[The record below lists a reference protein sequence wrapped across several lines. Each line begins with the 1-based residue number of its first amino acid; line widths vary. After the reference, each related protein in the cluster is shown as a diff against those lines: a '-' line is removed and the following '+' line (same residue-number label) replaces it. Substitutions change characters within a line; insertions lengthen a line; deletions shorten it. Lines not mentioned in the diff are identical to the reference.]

1 MKLIVLLETLIIS
14 LAIITLYSIYNTDV
28 YKIEYEI
35 IRNEQVHVSIN
46 KYPDNS

>member
-14 LAIITLYSIYNTDV
+14 LTIITLYSIYNTDV

-35 IRNEQVHVSIN
+35 TRNEQVHVSIN
-46 KYPDNS
+46 KYPDNN

>member
-14 LAIITLYSIYNTDV
+14 LTIITLYSIYNTDV

-35 IRNEQVHVSIN
+35 IRNEQVYVSIN
-46 KYPDNS
+46 KYPDNG